1 MLTFAG
7 VFLAWC
13 EIGGL
18 CTSAVP
24 RKQEFSMANTQVIE
38 IRRELVAIYEVSKT
52 LASSLD
58 IAKTFREAL
67 NYLIHAFDW
76 RRAFVL
82 LAEPGASLRGL
93 CAVGL
98 TREEQQRLHYQSGE
112 GIVGR
117 VFANGI
123 QLMLPDVLTEP
134 LFLNRVGGTDQHG
147 EVPVAMIF
155 TPISAERRIVGLLVI
170 DCLNPD
176 EGRQFSGDLQL
187 LKMVATLM
195 GQALLLHHHVS
206 DVHDNLQDEVRR
218 MRKVLKPSKQI
229 DHVVGVSQPMQEVFD
244 QVYKVAPARTTV
256 LLRGESG
263 TGKEVIARA
272 IHNLSPRKS
281 EAFVRVNCAALT
293 ESLLESELFGH
304 EKGAFTGAQGQRKGR
319 FEMSHGGTL
328 FLDEIGDISASFQA
342 KLLRVLQEREFER
355 VGGSTVVKVDVR
367 LIMATN
373 RNLER
378 MVQAGEFR
386 ADLYYR
392 INVVSIQLPPLRD
405 RREDIPAMAQYFLER
420 FNTENGRNAQFSKA
434 ALRVLTSC
442 YWPGNVRELENC
454 VERTATM
461 AQGDVISDVAFPCQ
475 GNRCLTQVLHHI
487 ERVDAVNPHR
497 LADIPVVEVPMTPP
511 TVHLPP
517 SPSVDDAST
526 DHTEDSDGDASAPD
540 SDGKPEG
547 ERERLVW
554 AMERCGWVQ
563 AKAARLLKISP
574 RQMGYA
580 LQKNAIEVRKF

>member
-1 MLTFAG
+1 
-7 VFLAWC
+7 
-13 EIGGL
+13 
-18 CTSAVP
+18 
-24 RKQEFSMANTQVIE
+24 MANTQVIE
-38 IRRELVAIYEVSKT
+38 ARRELVAIYEVSKT

-58 IAKTFREAL
+58 MAKTFREAL

-123 QLMLPDVLTEP
+123 QLMLPDVRTEP

-147 EVPVAMIF
+147 DVPVAMLF

-229 DHVVGVSQPMQEVFD
+229 DHVVGVSQPMQDVFD
-244 QVYKVAPARTTV
+244 QVYRVAPARTTV

-319 FEMSHGGTL
+319 FELSHGGTL

-420 FNTENGRNAQFSKA
+420 FNTENARNAQFSKA

-487 ERVDAVNPHR
+487 ERVDAVSPHR

-511 TVHLPP
+511 TVSSPP
-517 SPSVDDAST
+517 LSPGDEASI
-526 DHTEDSDGDASAPD
+526 DHTEDSDGPAPD

-580 LQKNAIEVRKF
+580 LQKNGIEVRKF

>member
-1 MLTFAG
+1 M
-7 VFLAWC
+7 
-13 EIGGL
+13 EINM
-18 CTSAVP
+18 V
-24 RKQEFSMANTQVIE
+24 NTQLIE
-38 IRRELVAIYEVSKT
+38 ARRELVAIYEVSKT

-58 IAKTFREAL
+58 IAKTFRETL
-67 NYLIHAFDW
+67 NYLVHAFDW

-98 TREEQQRLHYQSGE
+98 NHEEQQRLHYQSGE

-123 QLMLPDVLTEP
+123 QLAVPDVRAEP
-134 LFLNRVGGTDQHG
+134 LFLNRTGGADQH
-147 EVPVAMIF
+147 PDTPIAMLF
-155 TPISAERRIVGLLVI
+155 TPISAEHHIVGLLVI

-176 EGRQFSGDLQL
+176 ERRQFTRDLQL

-195 GQALLLHHHVS
+195 GQSLLLHHHVS

-218 MRKVLKPSKQI
+218 MRKVLKPNRQI
-229 DHVVGVSQPMQEVFD
+229 EHVVGVSKPMQEVFE
-244 QVYKVAPARTTV
+244 QVHKVAPARTTV

-263 TGKEVIARA
+263 TGKEVIASA
-272 IHNLSPRKS
+272 IHKLSPRKN
-281 EAFVRVNCAALT
+281 EPFVRVNCAALT

-319 FEMSHGGTL
+319 FEMSNGGTL

-392 INVVSIQLPPLRD
+392 INVVSIQLPPLRE
-405 RREDIPAMAQYFLER
+405 RRDDIPAMAKYFLER
-420 FNTENGRNAQFSKA
+420 FNAENARNAQFSPA
-434 ALRVLTSC
+434 ALRVLSSC

-461 AQGDVISDVAFPCQ
+461 AHGDVITDLAFPCQ

-487 ERVDAVNPHR
+487 DRVDAVSPKR
-497 LADIPVVEVPMTPP
+497 LSDIPVVEVPLMPP
-511 TVHLPP
+511 VANTSPLPTAQADDL
-517 SPSVDDAST
+517 STDASQST
-526 DHTEDSDGDASAPD
+526 GDMPTTD

-547 ERERLVW
+547 ERERLIW

-580 LQKNAIEVRKF
+580 LQKNGIEVRKF